1 MLNITFAKF
10 LQTRN
15 NPGWIKGFLTLKK
28 SFSISSFN
36 INAAIAKYQPMFL
49 NIIDGGANK
58 GQFALAAAQRFP
70 MADIYCFE
78 PVPDVYKILANNVK
92 KFPKIHPYNRAVGSI
107 TGKIPF
113 YRNELTP
120 ASSAMPMLE
129 NNNRPNCDPN
139 RSNIIEVDILRLDD
153 FIMDFDMR
161 RPILLKLDVQGYEK
175 EVLKGAEKTLNR
187 VNYII
192 LETSFCKLYENQPL
206 FDELHEYIKNFGF
219 ELVAPLDVNVGNNLA
234 IIEMDVLYKK
244 NNIIF

>member
-1 MLNITFAKF
+1 MLNITCAKF
-10 LQTRN
+10 LQILT
-15 NPGWIKGFLTLKK
+15 NPGWIKGIITLKK
-28 SFSISSFN
+28 CFSISSFHL
-36 INAAIAKYQPMFL
+36 NAALSKYQPKFHA
-49 NIIDGGANK
+49 IIDGGANK

-78 PVPDVYKILANNVK
+78 PVPDVYDCLMNNVR
-92 KFPKIHPYNRAVGSI
+92 KFSKIHPFNHAIGNNK
-107 TGKIPF
+107 GKIPF

-129 NNNRPNCDPN
+129 NNNRPNCDPD

-153 FIMDFDMR
+153 FTMDFDLR
-161 RPILLKLDVQGYEK
+161 HPILLKLDVQGYEK
-175 EVLKGAEKTLNR
+175 EVLKGAEKTLNN

-206 FDELHEYIKNFGF
+206 FDELHHYIKNIGF
-219 ELVAPLDVNVGNNLA
+219 ELVAPLDVNVGNNMA

-244 NNIIF
+244 ID